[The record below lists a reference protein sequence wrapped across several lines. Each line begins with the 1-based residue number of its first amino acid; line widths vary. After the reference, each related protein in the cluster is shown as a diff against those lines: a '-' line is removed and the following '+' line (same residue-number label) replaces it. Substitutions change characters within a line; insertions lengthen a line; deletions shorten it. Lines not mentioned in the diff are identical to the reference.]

1 MSTETSPMGTSD
13 HSVLRR
19 RRIAAEDLGYVV
31 PLDGLRALAVIAV
44 VLYHSHFAWIPGGFL
59 GVSAFFTLSGFL
71 ITALILREWSSSST
85 LGLRSFWTRR
95 FRRLLPAE
103 WVTMAVIL
111 VLGVVGV
118 WNDDQ
123 LRAVRGDLPYSLLE
137 ILNWHF
143 IAVDR
148 SYAADFAAP
157 SPFAHFWS
165 LAVEQQFYVFLP
177 LLALAVLT
185 LGARVPP
192 RRRLQRLVAL
202 FVVLTVYSAVSNWFF
217 ARTSI
222 DRAYYGTDT
231 RMAEMLIGSLLA
243 CATLRRLRLP
253 AGWARH
259 LALVAGG
266 VATVV
271 LAVMWHVTRLDSSW
285 LYPWGFLLSA
295 LCTSALIFAAVQ
307 HGLVANV
314 LSVAPLVALG
324 RISYGVYLLHWPVFL
339 WVSPGRVDLGP
350 WPLFGLRMAIT
361 IAGAVLMFRLVEH
374 PIRHGSLLQG
384 RRTPVLA
391 GVSVIALLA
400 GTFALTSS
408 VGPPPA
414 DSFAAQSPRS
424 TTIPPPPVRVLF
436 VGDDMATSLADS
448 LRDVEGFD
456 VSAVGAPSCGLVL
469 GGWVALPDGTVERDV
484 DRCRATRN
492 LWLEGIAATAPDV
505 VLLVT
510 SPRDAADRRLSLQTP
525 WAGAEDPAIADFL
538 NVELGSLVDDVTS
551 TGVGVGLVTLPD
563 VANTTPLSA
572 VPLEVPPSASEE
584 GATLMRA
591 EAIEIAAGVPAR
603 PFPEND
609 PARADQVNAVVTAVA
624 ADRGVPVFDLAA
636 QARAWPGGALDPE
649 MRLDGVGFTPEAG
662 ELIAEWLLPLLR
674 DRAPV
679 VAAASPTPVIAADA
693 PLPPAPAAGPR
704 RVVAPGERLDVL
716 VVGDSV
722 AWNVAS
728 GLSAWADGDT
738 EATNGSKLG
747 CPIARGGSYRFKRDT
762 VVFAED
768 CDWSTF
774 FPELLTGY
782 RPDLVVLSSGIW
794 EVVDRRLPG
803 DDRFRSVGDPGVDRY
818 VLGEF
823 LAAIDQLSVDGATV
837 VVLTQPGI
845 RPGLDQGF
853 QDLPEGEPERI
864 DRLNEMLAEAVS
876 LRPGVARLVDFRSW
890 VVAQPGGEHNA
901 ATRADGVHFNA
912 EVIPSIGDWLGP
924 QLRSIASGV

>member
-1 MSTETSPMGTSD
+1 MSTRTSPPGTSD

-44 VLYHSHFAWIPGGFL
+44 VLYHSHFSWIPGGFL

-71 ITALILREWSSSST
+71 ITALLLREWSSSAT
-85 LGLRSFWTRR
+85 IGLRSFWTRR

-148 SYAADFAAP
+148 SYAADFSAP

-177 LLALAVLT
+177 LLAMAVLT
-185 LGARVPP
+185 LGSRVPP
-192 RRRLQRLVAL
+192 RRRLLRLIVL
-202 FVVLTVYSAVSNWFF
+202 FGVLVVYSAASNWFF

-243 CATLRRLRLP
+243 CVTLRRLRLP
-253 AGWARH
+253 AGPGRH
-259 LALVAGG
+259 LAVAGG
-266 VATVV
+266 AAAAVV
-271 LAVMWHVTRLDSSW
+271 LGVMWHVTHLDSSW

-295 LCTSALIFAAVQ
+295 ACTSALIFAAVQ
-307 HGLVANV
+307 HGVVGQV
-314 LSVAPLVALG
+314 LSLAPLVALG

-339 WVSPGRVDLGP
+339 WVSPARVDLGP

-361 IAGAVLMFRLVEH
+361 LGGAVLMFRLVEH
-374 PIRHGSLLQG
+374 PIRHGSVLKG

-391 GVSVIALLA
+391 GLSVVALLA
-400 GTFALTSS
+400 GSFALTSS
-408 VGPPPA
+408 VGAPPA
-414 DSFAAQSPRS
+414 DSFAAAPSS
-424 TTIPPPPVRVLF
+424 TTIPPPPVRALF
-436 VGDDMATSLADS
+436 VGDDLATSLADS
-448 LRDVEGFD
+448 LRDVDGFD
-456 VSAVGAPSCGLVL
+456 VSALGVPACGLVL

-484 DRCRATRN
+484 DRCRTARDQ
-492 LWLEGIAATAPDV
+492 WIDSIAATQPDI

-510 SPRDAADRRLSLQTP
+510 TPRDAADRRLSPSTP
-525 WAGAEDPAIADFL
+525 WAGVEDPAIADFVS
-538 NVELGSLVDDVTS
+538 VELGSLIDEVAA
-551 TGVGVGLVTLPD
+551 TGVDVGLVTLPD
-563 VANTTPLSA
+563 VANATPLTA
-572 VPLEVPPSASEE
+572 VPLEVPPSASPE

-591 EAIEIAAGVPAR
+591 EAVAIAQDVPAR
-603 PFPEND
+603 PHPEND
-609 PARADQVNAVVTAVA
+609 PARTDGLNAVVTSA
-624 ADRGVPVFDLAA
+624 AESRGVPVFDLAV

-649 MRLDGVGFTPEAG
+649 LRVDGTGFTPAAG
-662 ELIAEWLLPLLR
+662 ERIGGWLLPLLR
-674 DRAPV
+674 DRTPSL
-679 VAAASPTPVIAADA
+679 AAAAPTPVIAADA
-693 PLPPAPAAGPR
+693 PLPPAPAVGPR
-704 RVVAPGERLDVL
+704 RTVAPGERLDVL

-728 GLSAWADGDT
+728 GLSRWSGGDVQV
-738 EATNGSKLG
+738 ANGSKLG

-762 VVFAED
+762 LEFSAE

-782 RPDLVVLSSGIW
+782 RPDVVVLSSGIW

-803 DDRFRSVGDPGVDRY
+803 DDRFRHVGDPGVDRY
-818 VLGEF
+818 VLGE
-823 LAAIDQLSVDGATV
+823 LLGAIDQLAVDGATV

-853 QDLPEGEPERI
+853 QDLPEGDPTRMERF
-864 DRLNEMLAEAVS
+864 NELLAEAVA
-876 LRPGVARLVDFRSW
+876 LRPEVARLVDFRSW
-890 VVAQPGGEHNA
+890 VTAMPGGEHNA
-901 ATRADGVHFNA
+901 ATRADGVHFN
-912 EVIPSIGDWLGP
+912 EDVLPSIGEWLGP
-924 QLRSIASGV
+924 QLRPIVGG

>member
-1 MSTETSPMGTSD
+1 M
-13 HSVLRR
+13 
-19 RRIAAEDLGYVV
+19 V

-71 ITALILREWSSSST
+71 ITALILREWSNSAT
-85 LGLRSFWTRR
+85 VGLRTFWTRR

-123 LRAVRGDLPYSLLE
+123 LRALRGDLPYSLLE
-137 ILNWHF
+137 VLNWHF

-177 LLALAVLT
+177 LIALAVLT
-185 LGARVPP
+185 LGPRVPP
-192 RRRLQRLVAL
+192 RRRLQRLVTV

-231 RMAEMLIGSLLA
+231 RMAEMLVGSLLA
-243 CATLRRLRLP
+243 CVTLRRLRLP
-253 AGWARH
+253 AGGLRQ

-266 VATVV
+266 VAVVV
-271 LAVMWHVTRLDSSW
+271 LGVMWHVTRLDSSW
-285 LYPWGFLLSA
+285 LYPWGFLLCA
-295 LCTSALIFAAVQ
+295 TCTSSLIYAAVQ
-307 HGLVANV
+307 EGVVARV
-314 LSVAPLVALG
+314 LSIGPLVALG

-339 WVSPGRVDLGP
+339 WVTPARVDLPP
-350 WPLFGLRMAIT
+350 WPLFALRMAIT
-361 IAGAVLMFRLVEH
+361 LSGAVLMFRLVEH
-374 PIRHGSLLQG
+374 PIRHGTLLRG
-384 RRTPVLA
+384 RRTPALA
-391 GVSVIALLA
+391 AVSVVALLA
-400 GTFALTSS
+400 GTFALTWS

-414 DSFAAQSPRS
+414 NSFAADTPRS

-436 VGDDMATSLADS
+436 AGDDMATSLADS
-448 LRDVEGFD
+448 VRDVDGFD
-456 VSAVGAPSCGLVL
+456 VSAVGVPSCGLAL
-469 GGWVALPDGTVERDV
+469 GGWVALPDGSVERDV
-484 DRCRATRN
+484 DRCRPTRDR
-492 LWLEGIAATAPDV
+492 WLEGIAATRPDM
-505 VLLVT
+505 VLLVAT
-510 SPRDAADRRLSLQTP
+510 ARDAADRRLSPETP
-525 WAGAEDPAIADFL
+525 WAGPDDQGVADFL
-538 NVELGSLVDDVTS
+538 SVELGSLVDDVAG

-563 VANTTPLSA
+563 VANTVPLTA
-572 VPLEVPPSASEE
+572 VPLEVPPTASED
-584 GATLMRA
+584 GAQLMRA
-591 EAIEIAAGVPAR
+591 EAAEIASDVPAR

-609 PARADQVNAVVTAVA
+609 PARADQVNAVVATVA
-624 ADRGVPVFDLAA
+624 QSRGVPVFDLAA
-636 QARAWPGGALDPE
+636 QARGWPGGALDPDL
-649 MRLDGVGFTPEAG
+649 RVDGVGFTPAAG
-662 ELIAEWLLPLLR
+662 ERIGEWLLPLLR
-674 DRAPV
+674 DRAPE
-679 VAAASPTPVIAADA
+679 VAAAPPTPVIAADA
-693 PLPPAPAAGPR
+693 PLPPAPAAAPR
-704 RVVAPGERLDVL
+704 RVVPAGDHLDVL

-722 AWNVAS
+722 AWNVAT
-728 GLSAWADGDT
+728 GLENWASAGNQA
-738 EATNGSKLG
+738 EAVNGSKLG
-747 CPIARGGSYRFKRDT
+747 CPVTRGGSYRFKRDT
-762 VVFAED
+762 STWADD
-768 CDWSTF
+768 CDWTTF

-782 RPDLVVLSSGIW
+782 RPDVVVLGSGIW

-803 DDRFRSVGDPGVDRY
+803 DDRFRSIGDPGVDRY

-823 LAAIDQLSVDGATV
+823 LAAVDQLAVDGATV

-853 QDLPEGEPERI
+853 QDLPEGEPERM
-864 DRLNEMLAEAVS
+864 DRLNELLAEVVS

-890 VVAQPGGEHNA
+890 VAGRPGGEHDA

-912 EVIPSIGDWLGP
+912 EVIPEIGDWLGP
-924 QLRSIASGV
+924 QLRTIAAGG